1 MIEKRKGVKSHIK
14 KAEKLIVKPGCVKLD
29 HLQKPLNPEEKAEA
43 SGESSDLK
51 IVRHEAALQ
60 EIRRLIKLSQYR
72 LADETAK
79 KLGIS
84 RKEVGAIYQ
93 KLSDEMT
100 EEMRR
105 EAEERRQAHK
115 GGPNPDKGGPN
126 QLEINGQLYEA
137 KSNLARRAIFELFAE
152 YAETYVLFIRS
163 LNDEMAW
170 VRENSARSLGD
181 IIEKHQM
188 PQEAIEKIRYSL
200 KETLKDSN
208 MNVRIAAGEALD
220 KIEAQMKN

>member
-1 MIEKRKGVKSHIK
+1 MSGMKRKQKDVKSHIQ
-14 KAEKLIVKPGCVKLD
+14 KAEKLIVKPGHIRLEG
-29 HLQKPLNPEEKAEA
+29 LQKPLNSEEKTKAEA
-43 SGESSDLK
+43 SEKVSSALQIAK
-51 IVRHEAALQ
+51 HEAALQ
-60 EIRRLIKLSQYR
+60 EIRRLIKLSQHR
-72 LADETAK
+72 LADETAE

-84 RKEVGAIYQ
+84 RKEVSAIYGE
-93 KLSDEMT
+93 LADEMA

-105 EAEERRQAHK
+105 EAEERRRA
-115 GGPNPDKGGPN
+115 DKGRPD

-137 KSNLARRAIFELFAE
+137 GSKLAQRAIFKLFAE

-181 IIEKHQM
+181 IVEKHQV
-188 PQEAIEKIRYSL
+188 PREAIEKIRYSL
-200 KETLKDSN
+200 KEALKDSN
-208 MNVRIAAGEALD
+208 MKVRIAAREALA